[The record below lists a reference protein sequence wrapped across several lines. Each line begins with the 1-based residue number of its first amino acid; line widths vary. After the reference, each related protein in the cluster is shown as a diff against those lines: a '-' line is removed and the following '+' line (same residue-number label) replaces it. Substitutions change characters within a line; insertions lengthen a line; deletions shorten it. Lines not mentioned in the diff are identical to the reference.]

1 MPCWLFTTAKI
12 HDRAAL
18 VAGYAPAAA
27 RAAEAYG
34 GKYLVRGP
42 IVAQLEGEDRTGQ
55 SAIVMEFPDRE
66 TALAFYNSPEYSAA
80 KKLREGIADITI
92 SLVEA
97 MPAATHS

>member
-18 VAGYAPAAA
+18 ALGYAPAAA
-27 RAAEAYG
+27 KAAEIYG

-42 IVAQLEGEDRTGQ
+42 IVEQLEGEDRTGQ
-55 SAIVMEFPDRE
+55 SAVVLEFPDRAA
-66 TALAFYNSPEYSAA
+66 ALAFYNSPEYSAA
-80 KKLREGIADITI
+80 KKMREGLADITI

-97 MPAATHS
+97 MPAPKAS